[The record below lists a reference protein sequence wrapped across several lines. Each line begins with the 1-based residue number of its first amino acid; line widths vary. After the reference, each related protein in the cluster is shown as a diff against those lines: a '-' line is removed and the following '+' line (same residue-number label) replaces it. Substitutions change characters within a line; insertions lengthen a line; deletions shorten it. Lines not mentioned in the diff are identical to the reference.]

1 MTIYVFDLG
10 GVLINLNVARCMHA
24 FEELMGEQNMR
35 TILGMD
41 SRGEGVKAVSVASK
55 QLMVDFEQGL
65 ISTDTFVQEV
75 LAYCRPG
82 TTPQQVIDAWMA
94 MLEDLPSERL
104 AFIDDLRS
112 RGYKTYLLSNGNDLH
127 FEFIDR
133 TYNLSP
139 RFDALFL
146 SQKMH
151 MAKPDP
157 EIYRA
162 VHQAIHP
169 APDDEIIFIDDLEL
183 NRLSAEKTVPWH
195 TYSSIASLSPFLF
208 RHFHITSYRHDVFI
222 KKSPFLLHNSQ
233 KSSTF
238 AAAKV

>member
-10 GVLINLNVARCMHA
+10 GVLINLNVTRCMHA

-112 RGYKTYLLSNGNDLH
+112 REYKTYLLSNGNDLH

-183 NRLSAEKTVPWH
+183 NRLSAEKTVPWR

-208 RHFHITSYRHDVFI
+208 RHFHITS
-222 KKSPFLLHNSQ
+222 
-233 KSSTF
+233 
-238 AAAKV
+238 